1 MNFTVNSSHRSF
13 VNLRSWFGVA
23 ILFLYIAVLAAI
35 VYFDD
40 LQIVGRGESELPTI
54 YNVRFLGIKILDAV
68 SILLALLL
76 VLYTIVRERT
86 IVTPFHKYVAVMFLV
101 YCYAGLVGFI
111 YSFFFNYDYLI
122 WLQDFQHTLYMTAF
136 FLYTFHFLDSWRK
149 WKVFVVCFLAFLALK
164 NVLITYKTLAGIGRA
179 IGDWAFRASSNAE
192 FAYFPM
198 MFFPI
203 VILILKSKSRV
214 LRILLLLVS
223 FIYLFNSLL
232 GIFRTVWVMLIL
244 GSIYLL
250 TQLDK
255 KSRLRLVL
263 WSTAGLGS
271 CLLAVAALYPRF
283 LALAWNYKF
292 ASIFSWSIEGDRS
305 NATRTL
311 EIINVTDYVFRN
323 FAFLQGMGLGAWWD
337 DSARRLLP
345 DAGAGILNKTRFH
358 TTHLLYLSQ
367 FLKLGVVAMFFYW
380 SSLYRIFKR
389 VSKYMRTISWDRW
402 EKSVVLG
409 LNIGL
414 LCAFISSADYV
425 RLFTMIGI
433 NIGISA
439 SFLSLDLN
447 EWPEEKEIAT
457 ETQP

>member
-23 ILFLYIAVLAAI
+23 ILFFYIAVLAAI

-68 SILLALLL
+68 SILLTFLLALYL
-76 VLYTIVRERT
+76 IVRERT
-86 IVTPFHKYVAVMFLV
+86 IVTPFHKYVAVIFLV

-111 YSFFFNYDYLI
+111 YSYFYNYDYLI
-122 WLQDFQHTLYMTAF
+122 WLQDFQHTIYMAAF
-136 FLYTFHFLDSWRK
+136 FLFTFHFLDTLGK
-149 WKVFVVCFLAFLALK
+149 WKTFVVCLLSFLALK
-164 NVLITYKTLAGIGRA
+164 NVLIAYKTLAGIGKA
-179 IGDWAFRASSNAE
+179 IGDWAFRASQNAE
-192 FAYFPM
+192 FTYFPM

-203 VILILKSKSRV
+203 FILILKSKSRS
-214 LRILLLLVS
+214 LKILLIMISVV
-223 FIYLFNSLL
+223 YWFNSLV
-232 GIFRTVWVMLIL
+232 GIVRTVWVMLIL
-244 GSIYLL
+244 GTIYLL
-250 TQLDK
+250 TQLDR
-255 KSRLRLVL
+255 KSQLRLILWFTTVL
-263 WSTAGLGS
+263 AT
-271 CLLAVAALYPRF
+271 CLIAVASLYPKF

-292 ASIFSWSIEGDRS
+292 ASIFIWSIEGDRS

-345 DAGAGILNKTRFH
+345 DMGAGILYKTRFYK
-358 TTHLLYLSQ
+358 THMWYLTQ
-367 FLKLGVVAMFFYW
+367 FLKLGIVAMFFYW
-380 SSLYRIFKR
+380 FCFYKIFQEVAKRIR
-389 VSKYMRTISWDRW
+389 SVSWDRW
-402 EKSVVLG
+402 EKSVVMG

-425 RLFTMIGI
+425 RLFLMIGV
-433 NIGISA
+433 NVGLTA
-439 SFLSLDLN
+439 SFLHLDMNDLSD
-447 EWPEEKEIAT
+447 EKMGVL
-457 ETQP
+457 